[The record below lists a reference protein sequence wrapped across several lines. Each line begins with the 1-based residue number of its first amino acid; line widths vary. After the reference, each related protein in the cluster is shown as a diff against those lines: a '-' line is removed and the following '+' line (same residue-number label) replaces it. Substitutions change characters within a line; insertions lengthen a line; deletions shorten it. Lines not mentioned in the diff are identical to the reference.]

1 MHVDDGM
8 WDGDAVLKAVGA
20 VVCGGGGFRRFQ
32 VHDAKEGFIKRP
44 WSSWRMASA
53 ADKGARV
60 RLLGRV
66 LRTERGVAAGSL
78 TAAARCGLCGQCGV
92 TAESLRLCGS
102 SGGGGFFPLAL
113 FEQSR

>member
-53 ADKGARV
+53 ADKGA
-60 RLLGRV
+60 LTCHRV
-66 LRTERGVAAGSL
+66 L
-78 TAAARCGLCGQCGV
+78 AAAALQPVRPG
-92 TAESLRLCGS
+92 ADEA
-102 SGGGGFFPLAL
+102 GFLDMRMRVADFTNKLA
-113 FEQSR
+113 